1 MKARKEAKEM
11 LKKIR
16 WLFLGGIAVFVLM
29 FHLGPLVGLAISLA
43 ILYYAVKKFFKT
55 DSTFGKIVWALIGLA
70 ALMASVS
77 NVPALIAIVAAYVLY
92 VAYKKWNEPKEVVQV
107 VDDPFVNF
115 EKQWA
120 ELQKHY

>member
-1 MKARKEAKEM
+1 MKARKEAKGM
-11 LKKIR
+11 LKKIG
-16 WLFLGGIAVFVLM
+16 LLLAGGIAVLVLM

-43 ILYYAVKKFFKT
+43 ILYYAVKKFFKA
-55 DSTFGKIVWALIGLA
+55 DSTFGKIIWALIGLA
-70 ALMASVS
+70 ALMVSVS

-92 VAYKKWNEPKEVVQV
+92 VVYKKWNEPKEVVQV
-107 VDDPFVNF
+107 VDDPFVHF